1 MSDPE
6 SGAGSRIR
14 GALVRPADAS
24 YGSATRRWT
33 AVAFV
38 GLLGGLVGAM
48 GSYVFRLEPIAPAW
62 ASADVTGAAIVLSGV
77 LVKLLCQNLRAS
89 VAAVLVAWVTGAAA
103 SVAFAAAPYYLLA
116 IPTAGGWAL
125 LPTVRD
131 AVTFAVV
138 WQFPLQIGGYL
149 LAIVYEGLR
158 A

>member
-1 MSDPE
+1 MSEP
-6 SGAGSRIR
+6 GSDARSR
-14 GALVRPADAS
+14 VRDALVRPADAS
-24 YGSATRRWT
+24 YGSAARRWT

-38 GLLGGLVGAM
+38 GLLGGLVGAT
-48 GSYVFRLEPIAPAW
+48 GSYVFRLESIAPAW
-62 ASADVTGAAIVLSGV
+62 ASSDAMGAAIVLSGV

-103 SVAFAAAPYYLLA
+103 SVGFAVAPYYLLA

-131 AVTFAVV
+131 AITFAVV
-138 WQFPLQIGGYL
+138 WQFSLQVGGYL
-149 LAIVYEGLR
+149 LAIVYEGMR